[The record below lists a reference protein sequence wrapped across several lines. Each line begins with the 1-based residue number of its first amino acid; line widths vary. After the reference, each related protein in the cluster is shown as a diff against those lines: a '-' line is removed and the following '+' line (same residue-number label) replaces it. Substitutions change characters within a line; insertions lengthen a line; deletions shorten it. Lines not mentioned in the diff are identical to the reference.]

1 MKVSMV
7 LSALV
12 ASGVLGAPLAQ
23 AKPASALVL
32 VSPAALPALA
42 RQGGESMFLRK
53 TVDGRVWLYIERDGG
68 KLARLD
74 VTCPAHIRG
83 ERLLSLGAP
92 EPSDVLST
100 PANAAD
106 VVQLGVSDVR
116 ARITNDE
123 TGTTFVLTDR
133 GLYLERS
140 PSAEMVKRFRDQ
152 AYAN

>member
-12 ASGVLGAPLAQ
+12 AGGVLGAPLAQ
-23 AKPASALVL
+23 ARPVSALVL
-32 VSPAALPALA
+32 VSPEALPALA

-53 TVDGRVWLYIERDGG
+53 AVDGRVLLYIEQDGG
-68 KLARLD
+68 KLALLD
-74 VTCPAHIRG
+74 VTCPAHLRG
-83 ERLLSLGAP
+83 EGLLSREAP
-92 EPSDVLST
+92 EASDVLST

-106 VVQLGVSDVR
+106 VVQLGISGAR
-116 ARITNDE
+116 ARLTNDE

-140 PSAEMVKRFRDQ
+140 PSAEMAKRFRDQ

>member
-7 LSALV
+7 LSALL
-12 ASGVLGAPLAQ
+12 AGGVLGAPLAQ
-23 AKPASALVL
+23 AKPANDLVL
-32 VSPAALPALA
+32 VPPAALPALA

-53 TVDGRVWLYIERDGG
+53 ALDGKVWLYIEQDGG
-68 KLARLD
+68 KLALLD
-74 VTCPAHIRG
+74 VTCPAHLRG
-83 ERLLSLGAP
+83 EGLLSLEAP
-92 EPSDVLST
+92 TASDVLST

-106 VVQLGVSDVR
+106 LVQLGISDAR

-152 AYAN
+152 AYVN